1 LTTVLRPTSGNIH
14 INGYDLHDKNN
25 IRKSIGIVFQDP
37 SLDDELTA
45 YENMNFHGLL
55 YHIPKNIR
63 KPRIEELLKFVDLW
77 ERRNDLVKKY
87 SGGMKRRLEMARG
100 LLHHPKVLFLD
111 EPTL

>member
-1 LTTVLRPTSGNIH
+1 LTTVLHPTSGEVS
-14 INGYDLHDKNN
+14 INGYGLDKKNN

-55 YHIPKNIR
+55 YKVPKNIR
-63 KPRIEELLKFVDLW
+63 KTRTEELLKFVDLRD
-77 ERRNDLVKKY
+77 RRNDLVKKY

-100 LLHHPKVLFLD
+100 LLHHPKILFLD